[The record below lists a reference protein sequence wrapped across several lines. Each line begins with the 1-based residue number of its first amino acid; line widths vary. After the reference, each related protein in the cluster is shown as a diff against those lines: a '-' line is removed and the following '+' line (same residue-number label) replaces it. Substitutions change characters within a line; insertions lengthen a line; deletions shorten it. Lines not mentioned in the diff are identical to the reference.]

1 MKSNSLKTH
10 IFIEFDHKV
19 DLDIDILGKL
29 WEGLVESFGI
39 LAGINATIG
48 SRDSRR
54 WPPPPPDGCGD
65 GNSQGGVELST

>member
-29 WEGLVESFGI
+29 WEGLVESFWI
-39 LAGINATIG
+39 IAGINTTIG

-54 WPPPPPDGCGD
+54 WPHQTVVGMEIAKVV
-65 GNSQGGVELST
+65 SS